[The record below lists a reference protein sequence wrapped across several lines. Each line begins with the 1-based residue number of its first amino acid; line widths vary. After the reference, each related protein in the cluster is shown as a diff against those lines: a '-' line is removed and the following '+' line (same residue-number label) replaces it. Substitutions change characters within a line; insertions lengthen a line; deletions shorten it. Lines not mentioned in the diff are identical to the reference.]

1 MQIKQKLIL
10 NTCVVIAAMVVLVIA
25 FLFAEI
31 KLKELIVGKE
41 LAQRQESEMLLLRR
55 HEKDFL
61 AREDLKYVER
71 FSEVIDRITAQ
82 QKSLDR
88 LFLEIGIDN
97 QQFAGLLPLFQE
109 YERKFKAL
117 VSAKQTMGLTQDEG
131 LEGQLRSAVHDI
143 ESALKQL
150 EMPDILVSMLQL
162 RRHEKDFMLRLDSK
176 YPERFADTLK
186 QLKQQIQ
193 AASISIAE
201 QDRLLNL
208 ADAYQASFNAYVNQ
222 QRLVGLTSDQGIM
235 GEMRRTI
242 QQTEE
247 KLAAMEQGM
256 SRQTDVLL
264 QEIEITLAVVFAL
277 VTIIATLIAWRISR
291 SINRPLALIREA
303 VLKVDSTRDLS
314 LRIQYDGND
323 EIGDVARST
332 NQMLNGFQAVVQSVN
347 DSVLH
352 MNQQTQQ
359 LSQTAERTAN
369 DAERQRDETDMVAAS
384 VSELVS
390 TIEDI
395 SQNMAVAVDKT
406 QSTEQSATDGQVRVT
421 EAVSRVQHLSSRLDG
436 AMESAEELAK
446 QSQSIGSMLNVIQD
460 IAEQTNLLA
469 LNAAIEAA
477 RAGEQGRGFAVVADE
492 VRALASRTHDATVE
506 ISEIIDALQSRTQG
520 IVMIMKDCSEDG
532 LRSSEES
539 AVIGDVLGR
548 ITQEVHDIADMARS
562 VASAI
567 QQQSIA
573 ANEINRNVVTIRE
586 ITMDTSDAV
595 RLNSQ
600 SSHDIS
606 DQAHQLENVISRFK
620 L

>member
-97 QQFAGLLPLFQE
+97 QQFAGLLPLFHE

-162 RRHEKDFMLRLDSK
+162 RRNEKDFMLRLDSK

>member
-150 EMPDILVSMLQL
+150 EMSDILVSLLQL

-247 KLAAMEQGM
+247 KLTAMEQGM

-359 LSQTAERTAN
+359 LSQTAERTAK

>member
-573 ANEINRNVVTIRE
+573 ANEINHNVVTIRE

>member
-247 KLAAMEQGM
+247 KLTAMKQGM

>member
-10 NTCVVIAAMVVLVIA
+10 NTGVVLAAMVALVIA
-25 FLFAEI
+25 FLFAENQ
-31 KLKELIVGKE
+31 LKELIDGKE

-61 AREDLKYVER
+61 AREDMKYVQR
-71 FSEVIDRITAQ
+71 FAEVMARITKQ
-82 QKSLDR
+82 QETLDQ
-88 LFLEIGIDN
+88 LFVDIGVN
-97 QQFAGLLPLFQE
+97 TQSFSGLLPLFQD
-109 YERKFKAL
+109 YDSKFKTLAN
-117 VSAKQTMGLTQDEG
+117 AKQAMGLTPEEG
-131 LEGQLRSAVHDI
+131 LEGQLRGAVHNI

-150 EMPDILVSMLQL
+150 DRPAILVTMLQL
-162 RRHEKDFMLRLDSK
+162 RRHEKDFMLRLDPK
-176 YPERFADTLK
+176 YPERFNSTLM

-193 AASISIAE
+193 ASTITASE
-201 QDRLLNL
+201 QRRLLNL
-208 ADAYQASFNAYVNQ
+208 ADTYHAAFRSYVDQ
-222 QRLVGLTSDQGIM
+222 QRMVGLTPDQGLM

-242 QQTEE
+242 QQTED
-247 KLAAMEQGM
+247 KLAAMEQSM
-256 SRQTDVLL
+256 TRQTDVLL
-264 QEIEITLAVVFAL
+264 REIEIIMGMVFAL
-277 VTIIATLIAWRISR
+277 VAILATFIAWRIST
-291 SINRPLALIREA
+291 SINRPLALIRDS

-314 LRIQYDGND
+314 LRINYDGQD
-323 EIGDVARST
+323 EVGDVARSM
-332 NQMLNGFQAVVQSVN
+332 NQMLDGFQAVVQSVN

-352 MNQQTQQ
+352 MNQQTLQ

-384 VSELVS
+384 VAELVG

-406 QSTEQSATDGQVRVT
+406 QSTEQSANDGQVRVS
-421 EAVSRVQHLSSRLDG
+421 EAVNRVHHLSSRLEG
-436 AMESAEELAK
+436 AMDSAEELAK
-446 QSQSIGSMLNVIQD
+446 QSQSIGSMLSVIQD

-506 ISEIIDALQSRTQG
+506 ISDIIESLQNRSQG
-520 IVMIMKDCSEDG
+520 IVSIMKECSEDG

-562 VASAI
+562 VATAI
-567 QQQSIA
+567 EQQSTA
-573 ANEINRNVVTIRE
+573 ANEINRNVVTINE
-586 ITMDTSDAV
+586 ISVDTSEAV

-600 SSHDIS
+600 SSHEIS
-606 DQAHQLENVISRFK
+606 ELAHQLESAISRFR

>member
-162 RRHEKDFMLRLDSK
+162 RRNEKDFMLRLDSK

-201 QDRLLNL
+201 RDRLLNL

>member
-97 QQFAGLLPLFQE
+97 QHFAGLLPLFQE

-176 YPERFADTLK
+176 YPERFVDTLK

-247 KLAAMEQGM
+247 KLAAMKQGM